1 MCPALICGL
10 TTQQVLNICIPNKG
24 LSVFVMMV
32 AGFLKAEVISV
43 YLVSSGTTRLSK
55 LRIDFFFS
63 RSYKATLK

>member
-32 AGFLKAEVISV
+32 AGFLKANLAEVVNV
-43 YLVSSGTTRLSK
+43 YLVSSRH
-55 LRIDFFFS
+55 
-63 RSYKATLK
+63 YKTFKT